1 MSASCEWPV
10 DRTCL
15 PTFSEDDPDRDAKAA
30 RLQEAVDTAVQVLW
44 ALTGRRFGCQRLT
57 ARPCPGWDDPAWDD
71 YHGVGGPG
79 FVPVLFDG
87 RWHNVG
93 CGEGCKPDGP
103 GVVTLP
109 GPVAGV
115 DAVEVDGEI
124 IDPAGYRLEGNRLYR
139 TGGRAWPSQNMQ
151 RPLGEPGT
159 WGVRYRRG
167 VNPPAGAGTVVG
179 QLALEFWNVCEPGK
193 ACRLPKRW
201 QTVTR
206 QGMTVTKAD
215 PTDILASGRT
225 GLAEIDTWIVAH
237 NPHGLDRPATVVSAD
252 SRGTTWR

>member
-1 MSASCEWPV
+1 MNASCEWPV

-15 PTFSEDDPDRDAKAA
+15 PSFEDDSPLQQAANHA
-30 RLQEAVDTAVQVLW
+30 RLQEAVDTAVGVLW

-57 ARPCPGWDDPAWDD
+57 ARPCPGWDDPAHDD
-71 YHGVGGPG
+71 YGGPG
-79 FVPVLFDG
+79 FVAVLFDG
-87 RWHNVG
+87 RWSNVG
-93 CGEGCKPDGP
+93 CGDSSCRADGP
-103 GVVTLP
+103 SVVVLP

-115 DAVEVDGEI
+115 DAVEIDGVV
-124 IDPAGYRLEGNRLYR
+124 IDPTGYRLEGNRLYR
-139 TGGRAWPSQNMQ
+139 NGGGSWPSQNMN
-151 RPLGEPGT
+151 RPLGDPGT

-193 ACRLPKRW
+193 SCRLPKRW
-201 QTVTR
+201 QTISR
-206 QGMTVTKAD
+206 QGVTVTKAD

-237 NPHGLDRPATVVSAD
+237 NPHGLDRPATVMSPD